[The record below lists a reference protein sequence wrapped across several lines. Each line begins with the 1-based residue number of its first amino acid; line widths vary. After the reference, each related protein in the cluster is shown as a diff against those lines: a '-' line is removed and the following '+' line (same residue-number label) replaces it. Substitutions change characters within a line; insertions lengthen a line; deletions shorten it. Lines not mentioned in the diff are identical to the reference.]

1 MRRKLEPPKGV
12 PTKGIGL
19 KGEDK
24 PNTSPTKQHYVG
36 VNQLIDLFYE
46 YCEDVKANPI
56 LEEDYVGGAGIK
68 VEKKKQRPYTKQGFF
83 VFVKHRTGFNVSHYF
98 KSSQQNDYSA
108 YKDVIEEIELTIAD
122 NQISGG
128 MVGIFN
134 ARMSSLMQGLVEKTE
149 SKNDNKITVTVEY
162 ADRSKGSIE

>member
-68 VEKKKQRPYTKQGFF
+68 VLKKTK
-83 VFVKHRTGFNVSHYF
+83 
-98 KSSQQNDYSA
+98 
-108 YKDVIEEIELTIAD
+108 
-122 NQISGG
+122 
-128 MVGIFN
+128 
-134 ARMSSLMQGLVEKTE
+134 
-149 SKNDNKITVTVEY
+149 TVH
-162 ADRSKGSIE
+162 